1 MNRILVLLL
10 SLLSFTV
17 LANDALY
24 RVQVPAQGVPLLDAQ
39 RQALGQVITRLSGLQ
54 DPLSAPALAAP
65 LQAGLAD
72 LIQEYSYQE
81 GTAGREMDVLFKPD
95 AVKQLLAQAKLPVWE
110 SPRPKVLF
118 WLVNDD
124 RLLPDE
130 DKAGWSARFALQ
142 GQRWAI
148 PVRFPLMDLDDIE
161 LAKPELVTQGML
173 APLLKA
179 SGRYEADA
187 LVLGR
192 LYQKDD
198 IWWLDW
204 TLHTTVN
211 KGTAL
216 GSGRAKGDP
225 ETLVNQMMS
234 GLLAYFVDTYGQGAS
249 APAAVSDEQT
259 ALTPG
264 DGSQIQLVVDGLNQL
279 ADLLAARS
287 ALEATQA
294 LQGLNVASMAGDSV
308 TFSASLAGDAG
319 KLRDALRLDHR
330 FMPVADPNQ
339 PFHYQWQGQ

>member
-24 RVQVPAQGVPLLDAQ
+24 RAQVPAQGVPLLDAQ
-39 RQALGQVITRLSGLQ
+39 RQALGLVITRLSGLQ
-54 DPLSAPALAAP
+54 DPLSSPSLVAP
-65 LQAGLAD
+65 LQAGLSD

-81 GTAGREMDVLFKPD
+81 GAAGREMDVLFKPE
-95 AVKQLLAQAKLPVWE
+95 AVKQLLAQARLPVWE
-110 SPRPKVLF
+110 SPRPRVLF
-118 WLVNDD
+118 WLVQDD

-130 DKAGWSARFALQ
+130 DTAGWSARVAQQ

-148 PVRFPLMDLDDIE
+148 PVRFPLMDLDDIA
-161 LAKPELVTQGML
+161 LVKPEQVTQGML

-179 SGRYEADA
+179 SRRYEADA

-192 LYQKDD
+192 LYQKDNT
-198 IWWLDW
+198 WWLDW
-204 TLHTTVN
+204 TLHTTMN

-216 GSGRAKGDP
+216 GSGRAKGEP
-225 ETLVNQMMS
+225 EALVNQMMG
-234 GLLAYFVDTYGQGAS
+234 GLLAYFADTYGQGVRTQPVA
-249 APAAVSDEQT
+249 DEEQT

-264 DGSQIQLVVDGLNQL
+264 SGSQIQVVVDGLDQL

-287 ALEATQA
+287 ALEGTQA
-294 LQGLNVASMAGDSV
+294 LQGLNVVSMAGDSV
-308 TFSASLAGDAG
+308 IFGATLASDEG

-330 FMPVADPNQ
+330 FMPVTDPNQ